1 MKKIVI
7 AGLLIFLFATPVLAA
22 LKLND
27 TAPVFSLHD
36 TEGKD
41 FYLGD
46 AVGAHRSGKVN
57 GVIVSFFASWCIPC
71 RNELPLINALTERL
85 NKRGIKVVLVDV
97 KEDFETIRALLAE
110 LKVDKPV
117 VLSDADGKTAEMYG
131 VRFLPITFFIGA
143 DGSVKHLIYGE
154 IKDEKALMDG
164 VQALVKK

>member
-1 MKKIVI
+1 MKKIVL
-7 AGLLIFLFATPVLAA
+7 AGLLMFLFAFPVLAA

-27 TAPVFSLHD
+27 TAPVFSLRD
-36 TEGKD
+36 TAGKS
-41 FYLGD
+41 FYLSD
-46 AVGAHRSGKVN
+46 AVGAHRNGKVN

-85 NKRGIKVVLVDV
+85 NKRGIEVVLVDI
-97 KEDFETIRALLAE
+97 KEDFETIRTLLAE

-131 VRFLPITFFIGA
+131 VRFLPVTFFIGA

-164 VQALVKK
+164 VQALVQK

>member
-1 MKKIVI
+1 MKKIVL
-7 AGLLIFLFATPVLAA
+7 AGLLMFLFAFPVLAA

-27 TAPVFSLHD
+27 TAPVFSLRD
-36 TEGKD
+36 TAGKN
-41 FYLGD
+41 FYLSD
-46 AVGAHRSGKVN
+46 AVGAHRNGKVN

-85 NKRGIKVVLVDV
+85 NKRGIEVVLVDI
-97 KEDFETIRALLAE
+97 KEDFETIRTLLAE

-131 VRFLPITFFIGA
+131 VRFLPVTFFIGA

-164 VQALVKK
+164 VQALVQK